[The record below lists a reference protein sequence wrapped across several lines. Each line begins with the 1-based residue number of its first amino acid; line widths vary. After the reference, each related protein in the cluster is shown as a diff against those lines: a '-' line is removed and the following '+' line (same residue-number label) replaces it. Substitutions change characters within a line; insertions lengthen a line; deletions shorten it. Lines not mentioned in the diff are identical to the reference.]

1 MPFLAVGWK
10 GCLPLPAP
18 LPLSFVVGE
27 PLAVPPPGPDGVAM
41 EADVHRVCD
50 EYYARIEDL
59 FERYK
64 SSSGFPHLRLA
75 LKHD

>member
-1 MPFLAVGWK
+1 
-10 GCLPLPAP
+10 
-18 LPLSFVVGE
+18 VGE
-27 PLAVPPPGPDGVAM
+27 PLAVPRPGPDGAAM
-41 EADVHRVCD
+41 EADVQRVCD
-50 EYYARIEDL
+50 EYYARIADL